1 MLENYERRIDLRSRR
16 IISLLL
22 VLAMMLTFSST
33 LAFADGG
40 TTIAAESV
48 AAAANA
54 DTVQV
59 PIKLTAADSGVATLN
74 LAITVTGASFTMTN
88 DNAKATFDSS
98 LPGVGSTNVV
108 DGTLYVAYAAIENV
122 SAPATLVTVTLPAPA
137 AGTQYTVNVAK
148 GTANGSA
155 SISYFANNS
164 FTEIEDVT
172 FTGGTVSKE
181 EAGDGFAGTLVEP
194 VADYF
199 ATAGISTTFV
209 DGASY
214 AAGATFDVTCANP
227 CLVAISTDEG
237 TSWITLAAAKTEA
250 ANTYRFALPADLNGA
265 FRIEMAVKG
274 DIALDGVIKLSD
286 VIKLAKY
293 SDGSDSL
300 ENAFDKL
307 RTDLV
312 VNDKV
317 DVSDVVI
324 LGKVASGS
332 TVFSW

>member
-1 MLENYERRIDLRSRR
+1 MRSRR

-33 LAFADGG
+33 LAFADEG

-181 EAGDGFAGTLVEP
+181 EADDGFVGTLVKP
-194 VADYF
+194 VANYF

-237 TSWITLAAAKTEA
+237 ASWITLAAAKMEA

-274 DIALDGVIKLSD
+274 DLDYDGV
-286 VIKLAKY
+286 
-293 SDGSDSL
+293 
-300 ENAFDKL
+300 
-307 RTDLV
+307 
-312 VNDKV
+312 VNIT
-317 DVSDVVI
+317 DVSRIQKINTKVVATPVGFDALASDFNADGAITVADCSI
-324 LGKVASGS
+324 LMKISVKAQA
-332 TVFSW
+332 TTW

>member
-181 EAGDGFAGTLVEP
+181 VAGDGFAGTLVEP
-194 VADYF
+194 VANYF
-199 ATAGISTTFV
+199 TTAGISTTFV

-237 TSWITLAAAKTEA
+237 VSWITLAAAETETE
-250 ANTYRFALPADLNGA
+250 NTYRFALPADLNGA

-274 DIALDGVIKLSD
+274 DLNYDARISLGDVTEIAKINGSKVEAPSGFNA
-286 VIKLAKY
+286 LACDLN
-293 SDGSDSL
+293 SDG
-300 ENAFDKL
+300 KL
-307 RTDLV
+307 TV
-312 VNDKV
+312 G
-317 DVSDVVI
+317 DVVEMKKVN
-324 LGKVASGS
+324 GKKS
-332 TVFSW
+332 TFSW